1 MIYALTES
9 AARRAEERAVAEV
22 GLILED
28 LMRRAGAAVAR
39 EIETRVPYGA
49 IAILAGMGN
58 NGGDGWV
65 AARELAARN
74 RPTRVF
80 TRMAP
85 EALEGL
91 PAIMAA
97 EATAGGVAV
106 SVVGDEEME
115 ADALVGYA
123 VIVDAMFGIGLT
135 GSPRQPYASWIDATN
150 ASGASVIAVDIPSGV
165 EADSGRADAH
175 CVQAD
180 ITVTFSSP
188 KVGLL
193 VHPGAEHA
201 GDVRVADIGIPWE
214 LLGEAGDLELWG
226 MDDYRSLMPCPQTD
240 THKNELGRVLIV
252 AGSGAFPGAAALAAM
267 GAQRM
272 GAGYV
277 TLAVPESVAHIMQ
290 TKLSSAVVVGLPEN
304 PSRTLAS
311 RVTEEVLDMAKEYD
325 AVVLGPGLTVA
336 HGAVLVARNLVN
348 ELQLPLVVDADGLNA
363 LVYATDALTAR
374 SSPTVITPHPG
385 EAARLL
391 GMTPAQVQWDRLGA
405 GARLTGSRC
414 ACVLKGARTIV
425 SGAGRQIVTM
435 AGGPALA
442 TAGTGDVLAG
452 MIGALLA
459 QGLEPLEAGALG
471 AYLHG
476 RAGDH
481 AANILGAPCVIAED
495 VPAYLPLAVK
505 ELVGEE

>member
-1 MIYALTES
+1 MIYALTEA
-9 AARRAEERAVAEV
+9 AARRAEDRAVAEV
-22 GLILED
+22 GLSVED

-49 IAILAGMGN
+49 IAVLAGTGN

-65 AARELAARN
+65 AARELAVRN
-74 RPTRVF
+74 RPTMVF
-80 TRMAP
+80 TRVAP
-85 EALEGL
+85 DELEGL

-97 EATAGGVAV
+97 EAVAGGVAV
-106 SVVGDEEME
+106 TVVGDDVME
-115 ADALVGYA
+115 PTGLAGYA
-123 VIVDAMFGIGLT
+123 VIVDALLGIGMS
-135 GSPRQPYASWIDATN
+135 GSPREPLASWIDAVN
-150 ASGASVIAVDIPSGV
+150 ASGASVVAVDVPSGV
-165 EADSGRADAH
+165 ESDSGRVGER
-175 CVQAD
+175 CVRAD

-193 VHPGAEHA
+193 IHPGAEHA
-201 GDVRVADIGIPWE
+201 GDVRVADLGIPWE
-214 LLGEAGDLELWG
+214 LLGDVGDLELWG
-226 MDDYRSLMPCPQTD
+226 MDDYRSIMPRPHID

-252 AGSGAFPGAAALAAM
+252 AGSGAFPGAAALAAT

-277 TLAVPESVAHIMQ
+277 TVVVPESIAPILQ

-311 RVTEEVLDMAKEYD
+311 RVTEEILDMAKEYD

-336 HGAVLVARNLVN
+336 HGAVLVARNLVS
-348 ELQLPLVVDADGLNA
+348 ELQVPLVVDADGLNA
-363 LVYATDALTAR
+363 LVDATDVLTAR

-391 GMTPAQVQWDRLGA
+391 GLTTAQVQSDRLGA
-405 GARLTGSRC
+405 GASLTGSYC
-414 ACVLKGARTIV
+414 ASVLKGARTIV
-425 SGAGRQIVTM
+425 SGSGRQVVTM
-435 AGGPALA
+435 TGGPALS

-452 MIGALLA
+452 MIGSLLA
-459 QGLEPLEAGALG
+459 QGLGPLEAGALG

-481 AANILGAPCVIAED
+481 AANALGAPCVIAED
-495 VPAYLPLAVK
+495 VPDYLSLAVR